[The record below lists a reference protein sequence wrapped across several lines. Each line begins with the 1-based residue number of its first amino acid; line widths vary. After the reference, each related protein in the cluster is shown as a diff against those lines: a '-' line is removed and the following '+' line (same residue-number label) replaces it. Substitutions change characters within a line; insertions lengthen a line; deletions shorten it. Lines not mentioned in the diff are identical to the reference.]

1 MCKADLSGRQSPENN
16 VIEQRPDVATR
27 MCAAWIEYL
36 ESHNANE
43 ARIRPFKEPIDEV
56 HTPAGDQL
64 FAFRDD
70 LGQWIAYPTEPEA
83 RQSACREDAPG
94 SQRTVEQ
101 ITFGAL
107 LEDNP
112 KNLIHM
118 YGQYYWAQDLA

>member
-1 MCKADLSGRQSPENN
+1 MN
-16 VIEQRPDVATR
+16 VIFVMNDSFR
-27 MCAAWIEYL
+27 
-36 ESHNANE
+36 
-43 ARIRPFKEPIDEV
+43 
-56 HTPAGDQL
+56 
-64 FAFRDD
+64 RDD
-70 LGQWIAYPTEPEA
+70 LGQWIAYPTESEA
-83 RQSACREDAPG
+83 RQSACHEDAPG